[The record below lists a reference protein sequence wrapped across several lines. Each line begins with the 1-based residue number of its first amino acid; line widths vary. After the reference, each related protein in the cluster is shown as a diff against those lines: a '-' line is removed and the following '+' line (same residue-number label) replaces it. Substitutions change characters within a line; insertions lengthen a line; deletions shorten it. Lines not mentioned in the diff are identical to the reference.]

1 MHRAATTFA
10 MLALLAMIVVPVA
23 AADKPT
29 REFVPA
35 PSEFTLDASI
45 CGFDVLV
52 EVLTN
57 KEYAIT
63 FSNGMTTVV
72 GPLSVRLTNLDD
84 PTQSIV
90 LNIPGPGF
98 FDESGGLTAVGTVV
112 ELVLPRG
119 SRAGLRCL
127 PRLHRRESADRRDRV
142 PRARRATARPLRG
155 TSGSIKGRKRG
166 RKRAGRPRRASPP
179 TARSA
184 ACNRVAAGEFVFSVP
199 GREDI
204 SAQCVVRA
212 SPVAARL

>member
-1 MHRAATTFA
+1 MRGAATTFA

-63 FSNGMTTVV
+63 FSNGMTTIV
-72 GPLSVRLTNLDD
+72 GALSVRLTNLDD
-84 PTQSIV
+84 TTQSIV

-98 FDESGGLTAVGTVV
+98 FDESGLTAIGPWLNWFFPGDLGPGSPGVLVYTVGRVRID
-112 ELVLPRG
+112 E
-119 SRAGLRCL
+119 SGLHL
-127 PRLHRRESADRRDRV
+127 L
-142 PRARRATARPLRG
+142 
-155 TSGSIKGRKRG
+155 
-166 RKRAGRPRRASPP
+166 AGRQVDLCAEL
-179 TARSA
+179 
-184 ACNRVAAGEFVFSVP
+184 AG
-199 GREDI
+199 
-204 SAQCVVRA
+204 A
-212 SPVAARL
+212 

>member
-10 MLALLAMIVVPVA
+10 VLALLAMIAVPVA

-90 LNIPGPGF
+90 TQHSWPRLLRRKRRPDGRR
-98 FDESGGLTAVGTVV
+98 TVV
-112 ELVLPRG
+112 ELVLPG
-119 SRAGLRCL
+119 
-127 PRLHRRESADRRDRV
+127 
-142 PRARRATARPLRG
+142 
-155 TSGSIKGRKRG
+155 
-166 RKRAGRPRRASPP
+166 
-179 TARSA
+179 
-184 ACNRVAAGEFVFSVP
+184 
-199 GREDI
+199 
-204 SAQCVVRA
+204 
-212 SPVAARL
+212 

>member
-1 MHRAATTFA
+1 MRQLPREGKMRRAATTFA

-72 GPLSVRLTNLDD
+72 GALSVRLTNLDD

-98 FDESGGLTAVGTVV
+98 FDESGVTAIGPWLNWFFPGDLGPGSPGVLIYTVGRLRIDESGLH
-112 ELVLPRG
+112 LL
-119 SRAGLRCL
+119 
-127 PRLHRRESADRRDRV
+127 
-142 PRARRATARPLRG
+142 
-155 TSGSIKGRKRG
+155 
-166 RKRAGRPRRASPP
+166 AGRQIDLCAEL
-179 TARSA
+179 
-184 ACNRVAAGEFVFSVP
+184 AG
-199 GREDI
+199 
-204 SAQCVVRA
+204 A
-212 SPVAARL
+212 

>member
-1 MHRAATTFA
+1 MRRAATTFA
-10 MLALLAMIVVPVA
+10 VLALLAMIVVPVA

-72 GPLSVRLTNLDD
+72 GALSVRLTNLDD

-98 FDESGGLTAVGTVV
+98 FMGYGAGYTDTRDNPRSFGIPRSLRLPGLTLTDNVFYVKASY
-112 ELVLPRG
+112 L
-119 SRAGLRCL
+119 LR
-127 PRLHRRESADRRDRV
+127 V
-142 PRARRATARPLRG
+142 
-155 TSGSIKGRKRG
+155 
-166 RKRAGRPRRASPP
+166 
-179 TARSA
+179 
-184 ACNRVAAGEFVFSVP
+184 
-199 GREDI
+199 
-204 SAQCVVRA
+204 
-212 SPVAARL
+212 

>member
-1 MHRAATTFA
+1 MRRAATTFA

-52 EVLTN
+52 EVLKN

-72 GPLSVRLTNLDD
+72 GALSVRLTNLDD

-98 FDESGGLTAVGTVV
+98 FDESGLTAVGPWLNWFLPG
-112 ELVLPRG
+112 ELGPGSPGVLVYTLG
-119 SRAGLRCL
+119 
-127 PRLHRRESADRRDRV
+127 RV
-142 PRARRATARPLRG
+142 RIDD
-155 TSGSIKGRKRG
+155 SGFHLL
-166 RKRAGRPRRASPP
+166 AGRQIDLCAEL
-179 TARSA
+179 
-184 ACNRVAAGEFVFSVP
+184 AG
-199 GREDI
+199 
-204 SAQCVVRA
+204 A
-212 SPVAARL
+212 